1 MVEGQMIQLRTII
14 SNLAVRTSEGKME
27 WVWDNALESGTTTL
41 VSGQVIV
48 SKDRD
53 FDTVI
58 EIKDTNFNTLEVIN
72 VGYGKYSDLKTVADE
87 IYDMARRSALQIDS
101 KLESIIREISD

>member
-1 MVEGQMIQLRTII
+1 MVEGKLIQCRTII
-14 SNLAVRTSEGKME
+14 SNLTMRTIEGRVE
-27 WVWDNALESGTTTL
+27 WAWNEDLGSGTTTL
-41 VSGQVIV
+41 ESGRVIV

-58 EIKDTNFNTLEVIN
+58 EIQDTDFNTLEVIN
-72 VGYGKYSDLKTVADE
+72 VGYSTYSDMRAEADE
-87 IYDMARRSALQIDS
+87 IYELARRSALQIDS